1 MDDALQKREHRL
13 QEWEADLA
21 AREDQLRR
29 RLEGVAAAAHAAGPS
44 SELKH
49 RGAGVAPLTTS
60 GTHTP
65 PGTPSKERVLPLAV
79 YVRSGK
85 FLRSAVFGGLDG
97 LTTSIV
103 LICSTSG
110 LVKSSSDGG
119 HGDHSKGH
127 ISAAVLF
134 TLGAANLVADAFS
147 MGMGDFLS
155 SLAEAE
161 HEQDG
166 PSTPAGHATGGG
178 GHNAWY
184 QDSSFVE
191 AARNGAVMFTSF
203 VVFGVLP
210 LAAYAP
216 WARMSWLTDSRRFVA
231 ACILGVLS
239 LFTLGLLKGYVT
251 VTQDS
256 CGAMSNAAKWR
267 AMMIS
272 ALKMILMGS
281 VASLISFVVSLEL
294 HTDEAH

>member
-1 MDDALQKREHRL
+1 MEDALMKREHRL
-13 QEWEADLA
+13 GEWEADLA
-21 AREDQLRR
+21 AREEQLRR
-29 RLEGVAAAAHAAGPS
+29 RLESLEGAHATGPS

-49 RGAGVAPLTTS
+49 RTLATS
-60 GTHTP
+60 LATSSAHTP

-110 LVKSSSDGG
+110 LVKTGG
-119 HGDHSKGH
+119 HDEFQGDHHSKGH

-161 HEQDG
+161 HENDG
-166 PSTPAGHATGGG
+166 PSTPSASGVV
-178 GHNAWY
+178 WY
-184 QDSSFVE
+184 RDSSFVE

-203 VVFGVLP
+203 VIFGVLP

-216 WARMSWLTDSRRFVA
+216 WAHMSWLTDRRRFVV

-239 LFTLGLLKGYVT
+239 LFTLGVLKGYVT

-256 CGAMSNAAKWR
+256 CGSMSNSAKWR
-267 AMMIS
+267 AMMVS
-272 ALKMILMGS
+272 ALKMMLMGS

-294 HTDEAH
+294 HTDESHS